1 MKLWCSFLFPSSVFY
16 DCKGCEAI
24 GLGEKPFLCHF
35 RYMEDQI
42 DVQFILRKLD
52 CYFIILLLL
61 FINYYY

>member
-24 GLGEKPFLCHF
+24 GLGEKPFLRHF

-42 DVQFILRKLD
+42 DVQFLLGFVCESGGEGKGRKD
-52 CYFIILLLL
+52 
-61 FINYYY
+61 